1 MLRAMDE
8 HAPETIRTLAEGCA
22 RFVKQ
27 AVGVELDGTADT
39 LPILDHYLTL
49 AGEERTDDAKG
60 AEVLGLV
67 ASSAGAYFG
76 EVVRGITGA
85 RWHLGDPDDPSSWR
99 LEMEHVFLSFNPVGM
114 AREAVIGGEQEG
126 WNAHLEVLEQD
137 RKLIA
142 QALENVGG
150 VSEGDYYRL
159 AVRWEVVEQ
168 ALAVLEAAA
177 QARGE
182 ADKRYGPEVYERVLG
197 ARVPAPPS

>member
-1 MLRAMDE
+1 MLRAMEDQ
-8 HAPETIRTLAEGCA
+8 APETIRTLAEGCV

-27 AVGVELDGTADT
+27 AVGVEPDGTPDT
-39 LPILDHYLTL
+39 LPIVDHYL
-49 AGEERTDDAKG
+49 AGAEG
-60 AEVLGLV
+60 AGKEEVLGLV

-76 EVVRGITGA
+76 EVVRRATGA
-85 RWHLGDPDDPSSWR
+85 RWHLGDLEDPSTWR

-114 AREAVIGGEQEG
+114 AREAILGDEQDG
-126 WNAHLEVLEQD
+126 WNAHLEVLEHD
-137 RKLIA
+137 RRVIA

-150 VSEGDYYRL
+150 VSEDDYFRL

-182 ADKRYGPEVYERVLG
+182 EDKRYGRDAYARVLG
-197 ARVPAPPS
+197 ARATATPS